1 MNRIYFICASCSVA
15 GLKEAKE
22 SENTQQPRERH
33 SSWLGRSLRKISSSS
48 KTTSEEPL
56 EKTEKPK
63 RERRRSLL
71 WRLGRDSKSELA
83 ESVAEDSGAPDGIVV
98 AKSNEGKEDRK
109 GGRKEER
116 KGEKKEEK
124 KEDKK
129 EDKGIANY
137 LRRSSRRKKSQVC
150 KLFYVHSLF
159 CDGYLRVLNS
169 VVESLRVVG

>member
-1 MNRIYFICASCSVA
+1 MLKVNGIYFSAASCLVA

-22 SENTQQPRERH
+22 PGNAQQSRERH
-33 SSWLGRSLRKISSSS
+33 SSWIGRSLRRISSSS

-71 WRLGRDSKSELA
+71 WRLGRDSKSIDVS
-83 ESVAEDSGAPDGIVV
+83 ESVAEDSGAPDDIIV
-98 AKSNEGKEDRK
+98 AKPYDAKDDRK
-109 GGRKEER
+109 GGKKEER
-116 KGEKKEEK
+116 KKEKKDDK

-150 KLFYVHSLF
+150 KSFIRSF
-159 CDGYLRVLNS
+159 FIFRF
-169 VVESLRVVG
+169 